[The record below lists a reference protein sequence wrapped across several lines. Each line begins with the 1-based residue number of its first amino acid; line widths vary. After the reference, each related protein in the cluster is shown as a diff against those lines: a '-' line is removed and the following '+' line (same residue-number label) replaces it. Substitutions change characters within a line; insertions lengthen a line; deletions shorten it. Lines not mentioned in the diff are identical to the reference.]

1 MTVLTP
7 SPRIDDTI
15 VLQDGRNLAYAEW
28 GDPDGQPV
36 FLLHGSPDSRLFCP
50 DTYGRVDR
58 TSAECGAR
66 LITLDRPGYG
76 KSSARPGLTLLG
88 WVDDLIQLADVL
100 RLERFALTAMSGG
113 GPYGMACGVRIP
125 ERITRLGLVSTMAPQ
140 DEIPRLGED
149 DWPER
154 AAVLELVRRDPYLAV
169 DAVQRREAWAVETPE
184 ALADPANWPE
194 IDRWAAEDSEIARAF
209 VDEHREAIRQ
219 GLTGATWDWIAR
231 NAPWGFS
238 TRDVGTE
245 TFIWHG
251 DHDEILP
258 LNNFE
263 FLASTIP
270 GAQSRL
276 WKDEG
281 HLAILRGPHWGEVL
295 TTLISGRIDSG
306 RAG

>member
-1 MTVLTP
+1 MTALTA

-15 VLQDGRNLAYAEW
+15 GLQDGRSLAYAEW

-50 DTYGRVDR
+50 DTYRRTDR

-66 LITLDRPGYG
+66 LITLDRP
-76 KSSARPGLTLLG
+76 
-88 WVDDLIQLADVL
+88 
-100 RLERFALTAMSGG
+100 
-113 GPYGMACGVRIP
+113 
-125 ERITRLGLVSTMAPQ
+125 ERIIRLGLVSTMAPP

-154 AAVLELVRRDPYLAV
+154 GAVIELVRRDPYLAV
-169 DAVQRREAWAVETPE
+169 DAVNRREAWAVETPE

-194 IDRWAAEDSEIARAF
+194 VDRWATEDPEIARAF

-238 TRDVGTE
+238 PRDVVTE

-263 FLASTIP
+263 YLANTIP
-270 GAQSRL
+270 GARGKL

-281 HLAILRGPHWGEVL
+281 HLAVRGPHWGEML
-295 TTLISGRIDSG
+295 TTLISGRMADDAQGIAGTNVG
-306 RAG
+306 RGRTASERG